1 MRKASAV
8 KARKSTGKVKANA
21 DANWTVLVYL
31 AGDNNLD
38 AAGVVDL
45 REMKSVGSSGA
56 VNVVVQF
63 DRAGNTGTTKRY
75 RLRKGTQL
83 AADVVQDLGETNSGD
98 PAVLYD
104 FLEWGVKTYP
114 AQHYLVVLWNHGAG
128 WDDSNLYK
136 GDYFGGEAP
145 PIAHKGVAVTRSG
158 SVGSAVARGAS
169 VARRVP
175 LAQAHSAL
183 RRAQRSLFSTT
194 LKKMVHTRAIAFD
207 DQAKDFIDNLELKR
221 VMLKLKG
228 LLKRKID
235 VLGFDA
241 CLMSMVEIGFEMRDA
256 ASYSVASQEEEPNNG
271 WPYDR
276 ILAAIARKPST
287 TPADLARVM
296 VQNCLASYGANAGV
310 TFSASDLS
318 QVAGVASAVSTL
330 GVALSSALKDPAA
343 AAALSTVRA
352 RVQEYTAPYDEYVD
366 LVDLC
371 DGLDTLVQRADV
383 AAATKAVRA
392 AIASLILEAG
402 FKGSNVARS
411 HGTSIY
417 FPKKKVCSLYATLDF
432 AKKGKWATFIDGYTN
447 AQARRAWG

>member
-1 MRKASAV
+1 MKKKSAAGSSKSRGNAKAST
-8 KARKSTGKVKANA
+8 R
-21 DANWTVLVYL
+21 ANWTVLVYL

-45 REMKSVGSSGA
+45 REMKSVGSSEA

-63 DRAGNTGTTKRY
+63 DRAGHEGTTKRY

-104 FLEWGVKTYP
+104 FLAWGIKTYP

-128 WDDSNLYK
+128 WDDSNLYG
-136 GDYFGGEAP
+136 GDYFGGQAP
-145 PIAHKGVAVTRSG
+145 PISHKGVVVKRSG
-158 SVGSAVARGAS
+158 SVGRAHGAS
-169 VARRVP
+169 ASRRIPLTQAR
-175 LAQAHSAL
+175 SAL
-183 RRAQRSLFSTT
+183 QRARRSLFTST
-194 LKKMVHTRAIAFD
+194 LEKMVHTRAIAFD

-221 VMLKLKG
+221 VMLQFKR

-235 VLGFDA
+235 ILGFDA
-241 CLMSMVEIGFEMRDA
+241 CLMSMVEIGFEIRDA
-256 ASYSVASQEEEPNNG
+256 ASYTVGSQEEEPNNG

-276 ILAAIARKPST
+276 ILATIAKKPDT
-287 TPADLARVM
+287 APADLARAM
-296 VQNCLASYGANAGV
+296 VGSCLASYGADAGV

-318 QVAGVASAVSTL
+318 KVEDATSAVSAL
-330 GVALSSALKDPAA
+330 G
-343 AAALSTVRA
+343 AALSNALSDSGAAGALANVRA

-371 DGLDTLVQRADV
+371 DGLDTLVQRPDV
-383 AAATKAVRA
+383 AAATKAVRT
-392 AIASLILEAG
+392 AIAGFILDSG

-417 FPKKKVCSLYATLDF
+417 FPKRKVCTLYATLDF
-432 AKKGKWATFIDGYTN
+432 AKKGKWATFIDAYTN